1 MSKATIRTLLESR
14 LRAWADARPIS
25 VDWENQTFEAPA
37 DAYLRFFILPAPT
50 DSQTL
55 DGSHRL
61 YTGVFQISIVCP
73 KEAGPQPG
81 EAIEAEL
88 EALFP
93 YSLRVTSGNFELTQT
108 SPLSAGPVI
117 NEADRYTIPMSG
129 TYRADTFI

>member
-14 LRAWADARPIS
+14 LKAWADARPIS
-25 VDWENQTFEAPA
+25 VDWENQTFGAPA
-37 DAYLRFFILPAPT
+37 DTYLRFFILPAPT

-73 KEAGPQPG
+73 KDAGPQPG
-81 EAIEAEL
+81 